1 MLDMNKVHYKRNK
14 HLVRGLDYYNG
25 TCFEIKTDEAAVN
38 GILGQSQSTLIAGG
52 RYDHL
57 ASIYT
62 NGKIN
67 LPAIGWAAGIDRL
80 ALILEHVL
88 SNQNVIITCV
98 ENFLRVLTIFCEVFD
113 FRATYKIFYAC
124 YDDVLGI

>member
-1 MLDMNKVHYKRNK
+1 MDSIPSITEFIDAEDNDSFEEVLSLLDMNKVHYKRNK

-67 LPAIGWAAGIDRL
+67 IPAIGWAAGIDRL
-80 ALILEHVL
+80 ALILEHK
-88 SNQNVIITCV
+88 S
-98 ENFLRVLTIFCEVFD
+98 
-113 FRATYKIFYAC
+113 
-124 YDDVLGI
+124 